1 MYAKQICC
9 RAIFCSALPSDLISC
24 LKHCGSHIKLLCEN
38 WDCNFYRNVHT
49 PSSWHSQPF
58 HQIKNRGYRVC
69 FRALVTNEK
78 YGSLVNLRL
87 SIQSVMVVSSSTPI
101 GYTHITGLQ
110 QVPLFDYYY
119 STFSKDTRLDKNG
132 KKEQVRRNKEMSCMH
147 PEDQTCRKWSLSAV
161 ATLLEEVIRTFPL
174 SSFSVNS
181 LRRPWFPSRE
191 KASFRWWYDKPLVT
205 IFSTI

>member
-1 MYAKQICC
+1 MIYFQSRNSLRLYGQNYIQTLLFSNFLFSPFFSWNQLCLRHPQGMYAKQICC
-9 RAIFCSALPSDLISC
+9 MAIFCSAWPSDLTSC

-58 HQIKNRGYRVC
+58 HQIKNGGYRVC

-87 SIQSVMVVSSSTPI
+87 SIQSVMVASSSTPI

-132 KKEQVRRNKEMSCMH
+132 KK
-147 PEDQTCRKWSLSAV
+147 
-161 ATLLEEVIRTFPL
+161 RT
-174 SSFSVNS
+174 S
-181 LRRPWFPSRE
+181 
-191 KASFRWWYDKPLVT
+191 KKK
-205 IFSTI
+205 